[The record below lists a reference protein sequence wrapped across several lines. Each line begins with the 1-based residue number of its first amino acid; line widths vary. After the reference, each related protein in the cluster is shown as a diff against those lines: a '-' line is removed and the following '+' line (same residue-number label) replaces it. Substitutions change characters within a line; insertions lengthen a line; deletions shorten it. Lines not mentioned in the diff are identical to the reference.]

1 MARLVLSLLLLC
13 GCQNR
18 LCLSQS
24 EAPTN
29 DNSTVFTRILDGLLD
44 GYDNRL
50 RPGLGENVTE
60 IKTNIFVTSFGPVSD
75 TEMEYTID
83 VFFRQSWKDER
94 LCFKGPMEMLP
105 LNNLLASNIW
115 TPDTFFLNGKKSIA
129 HNMTTPNKLLRLKDD
144 GTLLYTMRLTISA
157 ECPMQLEDFPMD
169 AHACPL
175 KFGSYAYPVSEVVYT
190 WTTGAAK
197 SVVVAED
204 GSRLNQYH
212 LIGQT
217 AGTED
222 IHTSRG
228 QYTVMMA
235 HFYLKRKIG
244 YFVIQTYMPCFMT
257 VILSQVSFWLNRES
271 VPARTVFGVTTVLTM
286 TTLSISARN
295 SLPKV
300 AYATAMDW
308 FIAVCYAFV
317 FSALIEFAT
326 VNYFTKRSWAWDG
339 KKALE
344 AQHPKKRDPM
354 VLSKKPN
361 NVCSAGVNYTANLTK
376 DMSISTISN
385 TTSVQLRASETKM
398 ADPQEDLQ
406 QRQQDRQDVADSLS
420 RPVRNLQPGLL
431 GHVPEPRAGGE
442 GGGHLHIISPFSSSS
457 PGWRVRVSALSH
469 NCARRTKNSTRLC
482 ISGTSKGC
490 RYSRFLFSRFG
501 TLPEDGEA
509 ACERTD
515 VWLLSY
521 LSCCRLHDA
530 PLPQNPPCTPGTAPH
545 PSAALEDRFEMK
557 LTQKKKGNLEQL
569 FLDFYRSFLFN
580 HWRL

>member
-1 MARLVLSLLLLC
+1 MSVHTHILLLHCVLVVRLLC
-13 GCQNR
+13 VCCASVVPFCSHSVRCSFCFRNGMCFSSLPSWISFR
-18 LCLSQS
+18 SLSQEVTGTPK
-24 EAPTN
+24 EAELNNNITI
-29 DNSTVFTRILDGLLD
+29 FTRILDGLLD

-50 RPGLGENVTE
+50 RPGLGEKVTE

-144 GTLLYTMRLTISA
+144 GTLLYTMSA
-157 ECPMQLEDFPMD
+157 LDRCVAPRVVFLD
-169 AHACPL
+169 
-175 KFGSYAYPVSEVVYT
+175 AYPVSEVVYT
-190 WTTGAAK
+190 WTQEAAK
-197 SVVVAED
+197 SVVVAEE

-222 IHTSRG
+222 IYTSRG

-339 KKALE
+339 KKAME
-344 AQHPKKRDPM
+344 AQQPKKKDPLA
-354 VLSKKPN
+354 LSKKPN
-361 NVCSAGVNYTANLTK
+361 NSCSSSVNYTTNLTK
-376 DMSISTISN
+376 DASISTISN
-385 TTSVQLRASETKM
+385 STAVLLKPCEAKAPDPKKTYNSVSKIDKM
-398 ADPQEDLQ
+398 
-406 QRQQDRQDVADSLS
+406 S
-420 RPVRNLQPGLL
+420 RIVFPVL
-431 GHVPEPRAGGE
+431 
-442 GGGHLHIISPFSSSS
+442 
-457 PGWRVRVSALSH
+457 
-469 NCARRTKNSTRLC
+469 
-482 ISGTSKGC
+482 
-490 RYSRFLFSRFG
+490 FG
-501 TLPEDGEA
+501 TFNLVYWA
-509 ACERTD
+509 T
-515 VWLLSY
+515 Y
-521 LSCCRLHDA
+521 LNRE
-530 PLPQNPPCTPGTAPH
+530 PVI
-545 PSAALEDRFEMK
+545 
-557 LTQKKKGNLEQL
+557 KGAV
-569 FLDFYRSFLFN
+569 
-580 HWRL
+580 

>member
-1 MARLVLSLLLLC
+1 MGRLVVYLLLLC
-13 GCQNR
+13 GFR
-18 LCLSQS
+18 ESMPLSS
-24 EAPTN
+24 TEAQKEVTVN

-129 HNMTTPNKLLRLKDD
+129 HNMTTPNKLLRLQDD

-190 WTTGAAK
+190 WTQGAAK

-222 IHTSRG
+222 INTSRG

-361 NVCSAGVNYTANLTK
+361 NACSAGVNYTPNLTK
-376 DMSISTISN
+376 DLSATISTISN
-385 TTSVQLRASETKM
+385 TTSVQLRSVGIGVGVGMGGSASDVRALDPKKTYNSVSKIDKM
-398 ADPQEDLQ
+398 
-406 QRQQDRQDVADSLS
+406 S
-420 RPVRNLQPGLL
+420 RIVFPVL
-431 GHVPEPRAGGE
+431 
-442 GGGHLHIISPFSSSS
+442 
-457 PGWRVRVSALSH
+457 
-469 NCARRTKNSTRLC
+469 
-482 ISGTSKGC
+482 
-490 RYSRFLFSRFG
+490 FG
-501 TLPEDGEA
+501 TFNLVYWA
-509 ACERTD
+509 T
-515 VWLLSY
+515 Y
-521 LSCCRLHDA
+521 LNRE
-530 PLPQNPPCTPGTAPH
+530 PVVEGV
-545 PSAALEDRFEMK
+545 
-557 LTQKKKGNLEQL
+557 LT
-569 FLDFYRSFLFN
+569 ST
-580 HWRL
+580 

>member
-1 MARLVLSLLLLC
+1 
-13 GCQNR
+13 
-18 LCLSQS
+18 
-24 EAPTN
+24 
-29 DNSTVFTRILDGLLD
+29 DNITIFTRILDGLLD

-50 RPGLGENVTE
+50 RPGLGERLTE
-60 IKTNIFVTSFGPVSD
+60 IKINIYVTSFGPVSD

-94 LCFKGPMEMLP
+94 LKFKGPMENLP
-105 LNNLLASNIW
+105 LNNLLASKIW

-144 GTLLYTMRLTISA
+144 GSLLYTMRLTISA

-190 WTTGAAK
+190 WTQDAAK

-244 YFVIQTYMPCFMT
+244 YFVIQTYLPCIMT

-326 VNYFTKRSWAWDG
+326 VNYFTKRGWAWDG

-344 AQHPKKRDPM
+344 AYQPKNDLCNYFYLLLFILFCYTQKKDPM
-354 VLSKKPN
+354 ALSKKPN
-361 NVCSAGVNYTANLTK
+361 NACSTGVNYTPNMTK
-376 DMSISTISN
+376 DAVLSTI
-385 TTSVQLRASETKM
+385 T
-398 ADPQEDLQ
+398 
-406 QRQQDRQDVADSLS
+406 
-420 RPVRNLQPGLL
+420 
-431 GHVPEPRAGGE
+431 
-442 GGGHLHIISPFSSSS
+442 
-457 PGWRVRVSALSH
+457 
-469 NCARRTKNSTRLC
+469 NSTSLQLKPAEVKAPDPKKTYN
-482 ISGTSKGC
+482 SVSKIDKM
-490 RYSRFLFSRFG
+490 SRIVFPVLFG
-501 TLPEDGEA
+501 TFNLVYWA
-509 ACERTD
+509 T
-515 VWLLSY
+515 Y
-521 LSCCRLHDA
+521 LNR
-530 PLPQNPPCTPGTAPH
+530 
-545 PSAALEDRFEMK
+545 
-557 LTQKKKGNLEQL
+557 EQV
-569 FLDFYRSFLFN
+569 
-580 HWRL
+580 

>member
-1 MARLVLSLLLLC
+1 MYTGMGDGMCYSFAMRRLWVCVLLVSITCRLSL
-13 GCQNR
+13 
-18 LCLSQS
+18 SQDVTGTPK
-24 EAPTN
+24 EAELN
-29 DNSTVFTRILDGLLD
+29 DNITIFTRILDGLLD

-50 RPGLGENVTE
+50 RPGLGEKVTE

-190 WTTGAAK
+190 WTQGAAK
-197 SVVVAED
+197 SVVVAEE

-222 IHTSRG
+222 IYTSRG

-339 KKALE
+339 KKAME
-344 AQHPKKRDPM
+344 AQQPKKKDPLA
-354 VLSKKPN
+354 LSKKPN
-361 NVCSAGVNYTANLTK
+361 NTCSAGVNYTTNITK
-376 DMSISTISN
+376 DASISTISN
-385 TTSVQLRASETKM
+385 STAVQLKPSETK
-398 ADPQEDLQ
+398 APDPKKTYNSVSKIDKM
-406 QRQQDRQDVADSLS
+406 S
-420 RPVRNLQPGLL
+420 RIVFPVL
-431 GHVPEPRAGGE
+431 
-442 GGGHLHIISPFSSSS
+442 
-457 PGWRVRVSALSH
+457 
-469 NCARRTKNSTRLC
+469 
-482 ISGTSKGC
+482 
-490 RYSRFLFSRFG
+490 FG
-501 TLPEDGEA
+501 TFNLVYWA
-509 ACERTD
+509 T
-515 VWLLSY
+515 Y
-521 LSCCRLHDA
+521 LNRE
-530 PLPQNPPCTPGTAPH
+530 PVI
-545 PSAALEDRFEMK
+545 
-557 LTQKKKGNLEQL
+557 KGAV
-569 FLDFYRSFLFN
+569 
-580 HWRL
+580 

>member
-1 MARLVLSLLLLC
+1 MTWDLL
-13 GCQNR
+13 
-18 LCLSQS
+18 
-24 EAPTN
+24 
-29 DNSTVFTRILDGLLD
+29 
-44 GYDNRL
+44 
-50 RPGLGENVTE
+50 
-60 IKTNIFVTSFGPVSD
+60 
-75 TEMEYTID
+75 
-83 VFFRQSWKDER
+83 
-94 LCFKGPMEMLP
+94 
-105 LNNLLASNIW
+105 
-115 TPDTFFLNGKKSIA
+115 
-129 HNMTTPNKLLRLKDD
+129 
-144 GTLLYTMRLTISA
+144 
-157 ECPMQLEDFPMD
+157 
-169 AHACPL
+169 
-175 KFGSYAYPVSEVVYT
+175 YAYPVSEVVYT

-222 IHTSRG
+222 IHTSRDPFIKGKGGPGSAALVGQVSLAQMAWSHEAGRGPRRQIPG

-326 VNYFTKRSWAWDG
+326 
-339 KKALE
+339 
-344 AQHPKKRDPM
+344 KRDPM

-398 ADPQEDLQ
+398 ADPKKTYNSVSKIDKM
-406 QRQQDRQDVADSLS
+406 S
-420 RPVRNLQPGLL
+420 RIVFPVL
-431 GHVPEPRAGGE
+431 
-442 GGGHLHIISPFSSSS
+442 
-457 PGWRVRVSALSH
+457 
-469 NCARRTKNSTRLC
+469 
-482 ISGTSKGC
+482 
-490 RYSRFLFSRFG
+490 FG
-501 TLPEDGEA
+501 TFNLVYWA
-509 ACERTD
+509 T
-515 VWLLSY
+515 Y
-521 LSCCRLHDA
+521 LNRE
-530 PLPQNPPCTPGTAPH
+530 PVV
-545 PSAALEDRFEMK
+545 
-557 LTQKKKGNLEQL
+557 KGVVT
-569 FLDFYRSFLFN
+569 ST
-580 HWRL
+580 